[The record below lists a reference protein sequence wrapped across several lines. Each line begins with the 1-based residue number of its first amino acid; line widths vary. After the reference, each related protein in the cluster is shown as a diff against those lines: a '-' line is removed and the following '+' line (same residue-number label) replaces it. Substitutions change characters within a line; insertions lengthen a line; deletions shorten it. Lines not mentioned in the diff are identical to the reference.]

1 LHLTNKRAL
10 PKNHQ
15 STLSSIKTA
24 KNTSSGKAS
33 IIGLVIK
40 SIIGLG
46 VILGI
51 IFFLSTIDFP
61 APKKEIEK
69 IIPNENFKIVK

>member
-1 LHLTNKRAL
+1 MQFI
-10 PKNHQ
+10 KN
-15 STLSSIKTA
+15 SSL
-24 KNTSSGKAS
+24 GKAS

-61 APKKEIEK
+61 TPKKEIEK

>member
-1 LHLTNKRAL
+1 M
-10 PKNHQ
+10 Q
-15 STLSSIKTA
+15 FI

-33 IIGLVIK
+33 MIALVIK
-40 SIIGLG
+40 TIIGLG

-61 APKKEIEK
+61 TPKKEIEK

>member
-1 LHLTNKRAL
+1 MQFN
-10 PKNHQ
+10 
-15 STLSSIKTA
+15 
-24 KNTSSGKAS
+24 KNTSSAKTN

-40 SIIGLG
+40 SILGLA
-46 VILGI
+46 VIFGLV
-51 IFFLSTIDFP
+51 FFLNTVDFP

>member
-1 LHLTNKRAL
+1 M
-10 PKNHQ
+10 Q
-15 STLSSIKTA
+15 FI

-46 VILGI
+46 VISGI